1 MDPIN
6 LNWLFFKKSGEE
18 WKDKNKRLKKEKE
31 IICDAEK
38 DQVYNEHP
46 DKLDVREENYR
57 VIFSIYGTRYN
68 RRRLINEASRRTGEQ
83 ESRIRS
89 KLYSNFKGYS
99 IIQKVKHGYESE
111 ASSYRRRL

>member
-38 DQVYNEHP
+38 DQV
-46 DKLDVREENYR
+46 
-57 VIFSIYGTRYN
+57 
-68 RRRLINEASRRTGEQ
+68 
-83 ESRIRS
+83 
-89 KLYSNFKGYS
+89 
-99 IIQKVKHGYESE
+99 
-111 ASSYRRRL
+111 